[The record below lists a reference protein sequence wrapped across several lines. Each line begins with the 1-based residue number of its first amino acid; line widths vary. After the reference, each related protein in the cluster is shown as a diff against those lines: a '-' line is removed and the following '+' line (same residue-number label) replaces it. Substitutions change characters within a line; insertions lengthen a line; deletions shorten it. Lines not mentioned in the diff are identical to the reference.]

1 MLVNLNSEE
10 VQFLGNLLI
19 NRREDPL
26 MGAPS
31 QQEIDLITVILTG
44 FISGEQEY
52 ELQEIG
58 YLQSLLQEQNEIWGS
73 RRSTA
78 NEKSGTVGPGQNFVP
93 HRTLVLIKSISDKLG
108 AHLSV
113 DVDTKADETGP
124 RGEGSISI
132 MNWLYPYKK

>member
-44 FISGEQEY
+44 FISVNV
-52 ELQEIG
+52 I
-58 YLQSLLQEQNEIWGS
+58 
-73 RRSTA
+73 
-78 NEKSGTVGPGQNFVP
+78 
-93 HRTLVLIKSISDKLG
+93 
-108 AHLSV
+108 
-113 DVDTKADETGP
+113 
-124 RGEGSISI
+124 
-132 MNWLYPYKK
+132 